1 MRQGAVLLGF
11 SLIAMIAGCG
21 GAGTYTKS
29 VDSSANTNVSSA
41 GSAGTTNPSA
51 GAGVS
56 GTSSAPG
63 TSSSSGSSTTGGSSS
78 GSTSSGGSTTSG
90 GSSTGGTSTGNPPAA
105 PAPTPTS
112 ATEVVI
118 NSPAEGATVS
128 SPTAVS
134 ATATGEASIT
144 SMQLYV
150 DDGVAFQ
157 AESAQINTSLNLPAG
172 PHTIVAQAW
181 DQNGSAFK
189 SAPLHVVVQAPA
201 TPPAPAPAPAPSAP
215 SPTIG
220 QIQTQGGWDDCDVCA
235 GDAGNGPHTA
245 HGMQRGVSSPS
256 LSGASTRFDIGGTPW
271 GAALFW
277 LELGSHDDAQNL
289 RYDLDFYIDS
299 TSSAQA
305 LEFDVNQTANGN
317 RYIFGTECDFRGT
330 GTWRVWNGPAHTW
343 ASTGIG
349 CPMPEAGTWHHLTWE
364 FQRSGGQAHFI
375 AVTLDGNRHD
385 VVMAFDGLGQS
396 GSGLDVAFQADLN
409 ASGGNVSVWLD
420 NVGLSW

>member
-1 MRQGAVLLGF
+1 MRQGAVLLSL
-11 SLIAMIAGCG
+11 SLIGAIAGCG
-21 GAGTYTKS
+21 GAGSYTKS
-29 VDSSANTNVSSA
+29 VDSSTNTNVSSA

-51 GAGVS
+51 GTGVG
-56 GTSSAPG
+56 GTSPAPG
-63 TSSSSGSSTTGGSSS
+63 NSSSSGSSATGGSSS
-78 GSTSSGGSTTSG
+78 GSTSSGGGTTSG
-90 GSSTGGTSTGNPPAA
+90 GSSTGGTSTSNPPAA

-112 ATEVVI
+112 TTQVVI
-118 NSPAEGATVS
+118 KSPAEGATVS
-128 SPTAVS
+128 SPTQVS
-134 ATATGEASIT
+134 ATADGGTSIT

-157 AESAQINTSLNLPAG
+157 AESAQINTSLNLPGGA
-172 PHTIVAQAW
+172 HTIVAQAW
-181 DQNGSAFK
+181 DQNGNAFK
-189 SAPLHVVVQAPA
+189 SAPLHVQVQAPA
-201 TPPAPAPAPAPSAP
+201 APPAPAPAPAPSTPA
-215 SPTIG
+215 PTIA

-235 GDAGNGPHTA
+235 GDAGNGPHTG
-245 HGMQRGVSSPS
+245 HGMQRGISSPS
-256 LSGASTRFDIGGTPW
+256 LSGASTRFDIGGTAW

-299 TSSAQA
+299 TSSVQA

-317 RYIFGTECDFRGT
+317 KYIFGTECDFRNT

-343 ASTGIG
+343 ASTGVG

-375 AVTLDGNRHD
+375 AVTLDGDRHD
-385 VVMAFDGLGQS
+385 VGMTFDGLGQS

>member
-1 MRQGAVLLGF
+1 VATQVVISAPADGAAVG
-11 SLIAMIAGCG
+11 SPTEVSAAASG
-21 GAGTYTKS
+21 GA
-29 VDSSANTNVSSA
+29 
-41 GSAGTTNPSA
+41 P
-51 GAGVS
+51 
-56 GTSSAPG
+56 
-63 TSSSSGSSTTGGSSS
+63 
-78 GSTSSGGSTTSG
+78 
-90 GSSTGGTSTGNPPAA
+90 
-105 PAPTPTS
+105 
-112 ATEVVI
+112 
-118 NSPAEGATVS
+118 
-128 SPTAVS
+128 
-134 ATATGEASIT
+134 IT
-144 SMQLYV
+144 SLQVYV
-150 DDGVAFQ
+150 DDGMAFQ
-157 AESAQINTSLNLPAG
+157 APSAQIDASLPLPAG
-172 PHTIVAQAW
+172 GHTIVVQAW
-181 DQNGSAFK
+181 DQNGNAFK
-189 SAPLHVVVQAPA
+189 SSPVHVNVQAA
-201 TPPAPAPAPAPSAP
+201 AAPPAPAPAPPPPPAPAPSAP
-215 SPTIG
+215 APTIG

-235 GDAGNGPHTA
+235 GEAGNGPRTA
-245 HGMQRGVSSPS
+245 HDMQRGISSPS
-256 LSGASTRFDIGGTPW
+256 LSGASTRFDIGGTAW

-317 RYIFGTECDFRGT
+317 KYIFGTECDFRNT

-349 CPMPEAGTWHHLTWE
+349 CPMPDTGTWHHLTWE

-385 VVMAFDGLGQS
+385 VGMAFDGLGQS

>member
-1 MRQGAVLLGF
+1 MRQGALLLTLF
-11 SLIAMIAGCG
+11 FIAAMAGCG
-21 GAGTYTKS
+21 GAASYTKS
-29 VDSSANTNVSSA
+29 ADSSTNTNVSSA
-41 GSAGTTNPSA
+41 GSAGTTTPSTGA
-51 GAGVS
+51 GAG

-63 TSSSSGSSTTGGSSS
+63 ASSNSGSGTS
-78 GSTSSGGSTTSG
+78 GSTTNG
-90 GSSTGGTSTGNPPAA
+90 GSSTGGSSTTDPPAA

-112 ATEVVI
+112 TTQVVI
-118 NSPAEGATVS
+118 SSPTDGATVN
-128 SPTAVS
+128 SPTQVS
-134 ATATGEASIT
+134 AAASGGASIA
-144 SMQLYV
+144 SMQVYV
-150 DDGVAFQ
+150 DDGMAFQ
-157 AESAQINTSLNLPAG
+157 AASAQINASLPLSTG
-172 PHTIVAQAW
+172 THTIVVQAW
-181 DQNGSAFK
+181 DQNGNAFK
-189 SAPLHVVVQAPA
+189 STPLHVVVQA
-201 TPPAPAPAPAPSAP
+201 TSAPAPSAP
-215 SPTIG
+215 APPPSAPAPTIG

-245 HGMQRGVSSPS
+245 HGMQRGISSPS
-256 LSGASTRFDIGGTPW
+256 LSGASTRFDIGGTAW

-317 RYIFGTECDFRGT
+317 KYIFGTECDFRNT

-343 ASTGIG
+343 ASTGVG
-349 CPMPEAGTWHHLTWE
+349 CPMPDAGTWHHLTWE
-364 FQRSGGQAHFI
+364 FQRSGGQAHFV

-385 VVMAFDGLGQS
+385 VGMAFDGLGQS

-409 ASGGNVSVWLD
+409 AAGGNVSVWLD